1 MGWSRTQ
8 LPICVFAHS
17 VSFLLLTATLIERVE
32 EIISIRMS
40 LTEKPENV
48 EGHVVELRPDVYT
61 CTAHE
66 RLTVHSGFPFRFTL
80 GSRAAATQALKMVNV
95 PRLQKTFCPHPLCMG
110 FKAFRVTDYDR
121 VAQAANSKKR
131 R

>member
-1 MGWSRTQ
+1 MDWSRTQ
-8 LPICVFAHS
+8 LPICVFS
-17 VSFLLLTATLIERVE
+17 TFRQFFTFDRSTERVE

-48 EGHVVELRPDVYT
+48 EGHVVELRPDVYK

-80 GSRAAATQALKMVNV
+80 GSRAAVTQALKMVNV